1 MATAN
6 ATTSDYLVDL
16 ALRARQPHAALV
28 DSLDDAEARDFG
40 MRLCEDR
47 RTLAAQVQALS
58 HALVHAAGELDA
70 GEVAMLHWLLKS
82 LGERIGLAD
91 DLGVMIDNRF
101 DRAA

>member
-6 ATTSDYLVDL
+6 TFSNDFLVDL

-28 DSLDDAEARDFG
+28 EGLDDAEARDFG
-40 MRLCEDR
+40 IRLCEDR

-58 HALVHAAGELDA
+58 LALVHIAGELDA

-82 LGERIGLAD
+82 LGERIELAA
-91 DLGVMIDNRF
+91 DLAVVIDNRF